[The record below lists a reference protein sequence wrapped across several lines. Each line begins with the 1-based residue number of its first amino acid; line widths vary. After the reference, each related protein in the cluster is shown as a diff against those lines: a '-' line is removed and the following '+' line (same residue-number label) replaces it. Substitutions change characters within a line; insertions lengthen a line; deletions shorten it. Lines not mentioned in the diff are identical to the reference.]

1 MKNKHLI
8 GVFDKEED
16 LVHALEKVEEQEV
29 AIEEI
34 YTPYPIHE
42 AIHAMGKKSR
52 FTWAAFFYGLVSAVV
67 ILSFLYYTAV
77 IDWPINF
84 GGKPSSAFPSFII
97 ITIIG
102 TILLVTLASL
112 FTFSVRAEVYP
123 GKEAVMP
130 DPRSTDDKF
139 VMMFS
144 EKEDNESLRKLLEE
158 SGASEIKIKEL

>member
-1 MKNKHLI
+1 MKTKHLI
-8 GVFDKEED
+8 SIFDKEED
-16 LVHALEKVEEQEV
+16 LVDALEKVKGQQV

-52 FTWAAFFYGLVSAVV
+52 FTWAAFFYGLVSTIL

-77 IDWPINF
+77 IDWPVNF

-112 FTFSVRAEVYP
+112 FTFSVRANLYP

-130 DPRSTDDKF
+130 DQRSTDDKF

-144 EKEDNESLRKLLEE
+144 NKDDNQQLRQLLEE
-158 SGASEIKIKEL
+158 SGASEIMIKEL

>member
-1 MKNKHLI
+1 MKTKHII
-8 GVFDKEED
+8 GVFDEEEH
-16 LVHALEKVEEQEV
+16 LVNALEKVKAQKIT
-29 AIEEI
+29 IEEI

-42 AIHAMGKKSR
+42 AIHAMGKRSF
-52 FTWAAFFYGLVSAVV
+52 FTWAAFFYGLVSAVL

-112 FTFSVRAEVYP
+112 FTFSMRANVYP

-130 DPRSTDDKF
+130 DTRATDDKF
-139 VMMFS
+139 IIMFS
-144 EKEDNESLRKLLEE
+144 EKEDSDELRNLLKET
-158 SGASEIKIKEL
+158 GASEVNISEM